1 MYAAKSHNFHRLT
14 PSTQTTTTTPP
25 THPNHPP
32 GKKAKR
38 KAREKMLLEAKRLA
52 SLQKR
57 RELKAAG
64 LELKMR
70 EKKRKYIDYGREI
83 PFHRQAPAGF
93 YATGEE
99 KAEGMKQQ
107 LDPRFEALRVD
118 KMEAERRDE
127 AENRERA
134 QDRKRQ
140 KKLMEENLPQL
151 VMAVNNLN
159 DPVAIRKRAPL
170 SLPAPQV
177 SDQELEEIVKLGQAG
192 ALAGAGGD
200 GATAALLGDY
210 RDAPTPLATPMRTPR
225 QAAGQ
230 DVVMQEARNLLALQ
244 RAETPLKGGEAVVPG
259 LEEGTGFDGHVPRSG
274 RITTPSV
281 LSTGMRGGPGGM
293 TPLAGGATPLDRRS
307 VGGSSSV
314 AGGRAGLA
322 GGATPMRDQLGL
334 NLGAAGSLDPAHQQL
349 MVLSEKKRQ
358 KALRAQLAEGLSA
371 LPEPQYSYEISI
383 PELDEEDAA
392 AEAAAAAVPEDAADR
407 DAREAARRRA
417 QEEAELERRST
428 VLKRGLPRPPTVD
441 PEAFVLPKGA
451 DVEGDAVVAAD
462 QAVLQELLG
471 VLRHDNAKYPV
482 GKDGGAGGGGGGKK
496 GKKSK
501 GGAGGGGGGAVP
513 HLPTVHPKLL
523 DKARAMVAEEAGGA
537 GAEVDQGELEE
548 AWLKAF
554 GDLAYF
560 PNRQAFGR
568 LSGAAKQDRLA
579 ALIFQFDAL
588 SSSLER
594 DAKKVRVVVWGGLV
608 RGVWILERGS
618 EDQVVSLL

>member
-1 MYAAKSHNFHRLT
+1 MALDDSPSNYSLT
-14 PSTQTTTTTPP
+14 DTTPP
-25 THPNHPP
+25 TPKSNT

-83 PFHRQAPAGF
+83 PFHRQAPAGY

-99 KAEGMKQQ
+99 KTEGMKQQ

-127 AENRERA
+127 EEARMRG
-134 QDRKRQ
+134 QDRKRH
-140 KKLMEENLPQL
+140 KKLVEENLPQL
-151 VMAVNNLN
+151 VLAVNNAN
-159 DPVAIRKRAPL
+159 DPVAIRRRVPL

-192 ALAGAGGD
+192 ALAGAGGGD

-225 QAAGQ
+225 TAAGQ

-259 LEEGTGFDGHVPRSG
+259 LEEGTGFEGHVPRSG
-274 RITTPSV
+274 RTTTPSAFA
-281 LSTGMRGGPGGM
+281 MRGGAGGM
-293 TPLAGGATPLDRRS
+293 TPLAGGATPVDRRS
-307 VGGSSSV
+307 VGGSSV
-314 AGGRAGLA
+314 ATGRAGLP

-334 NLGAAGSLDPAHQQL
+334 NQGAMGGLDPAQQQL
-349 MVLSEKKRQ
+349 MLLSEKKRQ
-358 KALRAQLAEGLSA
+358 KALRAQLAEGLCA
-371 LPEPQYSYEISI
+371 LPEPQFAYEISV
-383 PELDEEDAA
+383 PELDDEDTAS
-392 AEAAAAAVPEDAADR
+392 EAAAAAAAGIPEDAADR
-407 DAREAARRRA
+407 DAREAAKRRA

-428 VLKRGLPRPPTVD
+428 VLKRGLPRPAMVD
-441 PEAFVLPKGA
+441 PEAFKLPKGA
-451 DVEGDAVVAAD
+451 DDGGDAVVAAD

-471 VLRHDNAKYPV
+471 VLLHDNAKYPV
-482 GKDGGAGGGGGGKK
+482 GGSGGGAGGGKK
-496 GKKSK
+496 GKKAK
-501 GGAGGGGGGAVP
+501 GGAGGGAVP
-513 HLPTVHPKLL
+513 HLATIHPKLL
-523 DKARAMVAEEAGGA
+523 AKARAMVEEEAAKSGEAAAAA
-537 GAEVDQGELEE
+537 GDGEMEA
-548 AWLKAF
+548 AWLKAY

-568 LSGAAKQDRLA
+568 LSGAAKPDRLA

-588 SSSLER
+588 SSALER
-594 DAKKVRVVVWGGLV
+594 DAKKV
-608 RGVWILERGS
+608 S
-618 EDQVVSLL
+618 

>member
-1 MYAAKSHNFHRLT
+1 
-14 PSTQTTTTTPP
+14 
-25 THPNHPP
+25 
-32 GKKAKR
+32 
-38 KAREKMLLEAKRLA
+38 MLLEAKRLA

-83 PFHRQAPAGF
+83 PFHRQAPAG
-93 YATGEE
+93 YYPTGEE
-99 KAEGMKQQ
+99 KAEGLKQQ

-118 KMEAERRDE
+118 KLEAERRDE
-127 AENRERA
+127 EEARQRA
-134 QDRKRQ
+134 QDRKRH
-140 KKLMEENLPQL
+140 KKLVEENLPQL
-151 VMAVNNLN
+151 VMAVNNAN
-159 DPVAIRKRAPL
+159 DPVAIRRRVPL

-192 ALAGAGGD
+192 ALAGAGGGGD

-225 QAAGQ
+225 AAAGQ

-259 LEEGTGFDGHVPRSG
+259 LEEGTGFEGHVPRSG
-274 RITTPSV
+274 RITTPSAFAAA
-281 LSTGMRGGPGGM
+281 SSQRGGPGGM
-293 TPLAGGATPLDRRS
+293 TPMAGGATPLDRRS
-307 VGGSSSV
+307 AGGSSV
-314 AGGRAGLA
+314 AGGRAGLP

-334 NLGAAGSLDPAHQQL
+334 NQGAMGGLDPAQQQL
-349 MVLSEKKRQ
+349 MLLSEKKRQ
-358 KALRAQLAEGLSA
+358 RALRAQLAEGLSA
-371 LPEPQYSYEISI
+371 LPEPQFAYEISV

-392 AEAAAAAVPEDAADR
+392 AEAAAAIPEDAADR
-407 DAREAARRRA
+407 DAREAAKRRA

-428 VLKRGLPRPPTVD
+428 VLKRGLPRPATVD
-441 PEAFVLPKGA
+441 PEAFTLPKGA
-451 DVEGDAVVAAD
+451 DVGGDPVVAAD

-482 GKDGGAGGGGGGKK
+482 GGGGAAGGGKK
-496 GKKSK
+496 GKKAK
-501 GGAGGGGGGAVP
+501 GGGGAGGAVP
-513 HLPTVHPKLL
+513 HLATIHPKLL
-523 DKARAMVAEEAGGA
+523 AKARAMVEEEAARA
-537 GAEVDQGELEE
+537 GEAPPADAGEMEE
-548 AWLKAF
+548 AWLKAY

-568 LSGAAKQDRLA
+568 LSGAAKPDRLA

-588 SSSLER
+588 SSALER
-594 DAKKVRVVVWGGLV
+594 DAKKVRGRRREMEGGGIIFKEG
-608 RGVWILERGS
+608 RE
-618 EDQVVSLL
+618 